1 MTEQPDSTGPRD
13 DTARHDDAPDDIATS
28 DSATRA
34 GPAGDEAGQ
43 AETIAYSPP
52 PEAHPEWANPVWIDP
67 AGAGPPPAGEA
78 STPAPT
84 EPVVAATTTSRRRGP
99 DGLGP
104 ILGAALLSA
113 VLASS

>member
-52 PEAHPEWANPVWIDP
+52 PEAHPEWANP
-67 AGAGPPPAGEA
+67 A
-78 STPAPT
+78 SAPCDF
-84 EPVVAATTTSRRRGP
+84 AQRRIGKSHVGHCSIRRQCG
-99 DGLGP
+99 
-104 ILGAALLSA
+104 
-113 VLASS
+113 